1 MKPTQA
7 TISAATKLSESHPCV
22 KELLEFYEFVIKS
35 PVYESYVAR
44 MITLNQWNE
53 DLIGTPVSI
62 ISTNQ
67 TVVTDDGIDEKEI
80 VKKDKEVDR
89 VLKFL
94 EKQPDLLKGT
104 DQIRLMLTPDQASAI
119 LSDSRILKSRDL
131 PL

>member
-1 MKPTQA
+1 MRLSQPTL
-7 TISAATKLSESHPCV
+7 TEAAKSTDPCV
-22 KELLEFYEFVIKS
+22 KELLDFYEFVIKN

-104 DQIRLMLTPDQASAI
+104 DQIRQMLTPDQASAI

>member
-1 MKPTQA
+1 MRLSQSTL
-7 TISAATKLSESHPCV
+7 TEAAKSTDPVV
-22 KELLEFYEFVIKS
+22 KELLEFYEFVIKN

-104 DQIRLMLTPDQASAI
+104 DQIRQMLTPDQASAI

>member
-1 MKPTQA
+1 MRLSQSTL
-7 TISAATKLSESHPCV
+7 TEAAKSTDPVV
-22 KELLEFYEFVIKS
+22 KELLEFYQYVIKN

-53 DLIGTPVSI
+53 DLISTPVSI

-80 VKKDKEVDR
+80 AKKDKEVDR

-104 DQIRLMLTPDQASAI
+104 DQIRQMLTPEEQVVVKKDKRLITDIA
-119 LSDSRILKSRDL
+119 L
-131 PL
+131 